1 MPSRKKGRGF
11 QPSVGGGGGWP
22 FSGRQP
28 PSGPRGFGGGPLLP
42 LGEVDLEKVKRE
54 VAEAR
59 EQVEDA
65 VKAQQA
71 RDLLAYMARG
81 PMHVSES
88 AWFAV
93 KGDWVPAEGLKR
105 RLDEVEDKERKLKVK
120 EISADLQ
127 KQAAEEEK
135 KDKEKEAV
143 LYKEIV
149 HFLRVWQWQAG
160 DLSEAEK
167 ARRSQERRPMR
178 YTGRNWKGFP
188 FTCSPRRP

>member
-22 FSGRQP
+22 FGGRQP

-71 RDLLAYMARG
+71 RDLLAYMARR

-135 KDKEKEAV
+135 KEGQGEGGDAV
-143 LYKEIV
+143 QGDCALFEGAAV
-149 HFLRVWQWQAG
+149 AG
-160 DLSEAEK
+160 
-167 ARRSQERRPMR
+167 
-178 YTGRNWKGFP
+178 GGFVGGGEGHEEVK
-188 FTCSPRRP
+188 RGGQ